1 MPIEKE
7 SEKID
12 KSSDIES
19 LRQSLN
25 GFYIDIIRNAQTA
38 QKKFS
43 LNNRENQ
50 CSRDNLLCYLALRE
64 HDLSDLQ
71 FELAEHSL
79 SSLGRLESQVIV
91 SIEKVIKNLGLPPHE
106 THSLCKSTST
116 DAKLSLAKRSQ
127 LLLGRP
133 GGGRKTRI
141 MVTLDSYNIHQPE
154 LLEQLLRSGMNI
166 A

>member
-25 GFYIDIIRNAQTA
+25 SFYIDIIRNAQTA
-38 QKKFS
+38 QQKFP

-64 HDLSDLQ
+64 YDLSDLQ
-71 FELAEHSL
+71 LELAEHGL
-79 SSLGRLESQVIV
+79 S
-91 SIEKVIKNLGLPPHE
+91 
-106 THSLCKSTST
+106 TTAT

-133 GGGRKTRI
+133 REGRKTRI
-141 MVTLDSYNIHQPE
+141 MVT
-154 LLEQLLRSGMNI
+154 G
-166 A
+166 

>member
-7 SEKID
+7 FEKID

-25 GFYIDIIRNAQTA
+25 SFYIDIIRNAQTA

-64 HDLSDLQ
+64 HDLSDFQ

-79 SSLGRLESQVIV
+79 WEDL
-91 SIEKVIKNLGLPPHE
+91 KV
-106 THSLCKSTST
+106 
-116 DAKLSLAKRSQ
+116 R
-127 LLLGRP
+127 
-133 GGGRKTRI
+133 
-141 MVTLDSYNIHQPE
+141 
-154 LLEQLLRSGMNI
+154 
-166 A
+166 